1 MDTETFDQVTLG
13 ADILGEE
20 QTAFLQE
27 NMIVT
32 IESYEDRPISVQ
44 LPTRWCCGWSRRT
57 RS

>member
-1 MDTETFDQVTLG
+1 MRLDQRQYQYLYSDGDSHTFMDTETFDQVTLG

-32 IESYEDRPISVQ
+32 IEVV
-44 LPTRWCCGWSRRT
+44 
-57 RS
+57 